1 MDEIFSLYQKVED
14 PDFIGQDDV
23 ANQILSLSKKVEQ
36 EEYDQ
41 QRQTKYY
48 QIIRWTIE
56 HLSQKYRENNDL
68 KSYFNLISQI
78 KEIKN
83 TNNTFL
89 VKLTDKLIAKLK
101 KRKDL
106 LNDIVNIAE
115 EITKF
120 CDETN
125 NISMKSKIQ
134 TRLAEVYY
142 IHENYSK
149 ALDICNKVIFD
160 LKRYEDNLGLI
171 QLLLLESKIYY
182 ATNGISKAKASLTSV
197 KTLITKV
204 YVEPKLQAN
213 IDMHAG
219 ILAAYEK
226 DFNLAYSYFFEAFDV
241 YNIPSKKRRNKGLR
255 AFEYMIL
262 CKIVGGHIEEVNNVV
277 LSKQGKDYY
286 GPEVEALRSIE
297 SAVKEKSIKLLEDN
311 IAKNKKYFTD
321 RVINYHISNLHND
334 LLEKNL
340 IKIIKPYSVV
350 EIDFVAKSIGLNY
363 QDVLNRLRQMILDKK
378 INGILDQGK
387 GSLIIYDVDSANPY
401 LDKSIETFKNL
412 EKVVEALDKKVRATI
427 NKGHLEFYL
436 CEK

>member
-1 MDEIFSLYQKVED
+1 MEEIFNLYAKTED
-14 PDFIGQDDV
+14 PEFIGQDEV
-23 ANQILSLSKKVEQ
+23 ARQILDLSKKVEQ

-41 QRQTKYY
+41 VKQTKYY
-48 QIIRWTIE
+48 QIIRWTIN
-56 HLSQKYRENNDL
+56 HLSQKYRENNEL
-68 KSYFNLISQI
+68 QNYFKLISEI

-89 VKLTDKLIAKLK
+89 VKLTDKLISKLK

-106 LNDIVNIAE
+106 FDDVVKVCE

-134 TRLAEVYY
+134 TRLAEIYY
-142 IHENYSK
+142 IHEHYAK
-149 ALDICNKVIFD
+149 ALEICNKVIFD

-171 QLLLLESKIYY
+171 QLLLLESKIHYD
-182 ATNGISKAKASLTSV
+182 TNGISKSKAALTSV
-197 KTLITKV
+197 KTLVTKV

-213 IDMHAG
+213 IDMQAG
-219 ILAAYEK
+219 ILAAHEK

-241 YNIPSKKRRNKGLR
+241 YNIPNQKRRNKGLR
-255 AFEYMIL
+255 AFQYMIMS
-262 CKIVGGHIEEVNNVV
+262 KIVGDHIEEVNNVV
-277 LSKQGKDYY
+277 LSKQGKDYL
-286 GPEVEALRSIE
+286 GKEVDALRSIE
-297 SAVKEKSIKLLEDN
+297 SAVKEKSIKLLKEN
-311 IAKNKKYFTD
+311 IEKNQEYFKD
-321 RVINYHISNLHND
+321 PIIRYHINNLHND

-363 QDVLNRLRQMILDKK
+363 QDVLNKLRQMILDKK

-387 GSLIIYDVDSANPY
+387 GSLIIYDVESSNPY

-412 EKVVEALDKKVRATI
+412 EKVVEALDKKVRSTNI
-427 NKGHLEFYL
+427 
-436 CEK
+436 

>member
-1 MDEIFSLYQKVED
+1 MYYHIKIKMDEIFNLYKKVDD

-23 ANQILSLSKKVEQ
+23 AKQILSLSKKAEQ

-41 QRQTKYY
+41 ERKSQYY
-48 QIIRWTIE
+48 KIIRWMVE
-56 HLSQKYRENNDL
+56 HLAQKYRENNDL

-106 LNDIVNIAE
+106 LNDIVNITE

-134 TRLAEVYY
+134 IRLAEVYY

-149 ALDICNKVIFD
+149 ALDICSKVIYD
-160 LKRYEDNLGLI
+160 LKRYEDNLGLV

-204 YVEPKLQAN
+204 YIEPKLQAN

-241 YNIPSKKRRNKGLR
+241 FNIPTQKKRNKGLR
-255 AFEYMIL
+255 AFQYMIL
-262 CKIVGGHIEEVNNVV
+262 CKIIGGHIEEVNNVV
-277 LSKQGKDYY
+277 LSKQGKNYY

-297 SAVKEKSIKLLEDN
+297 KAVKEKSIKLLEDN
-311 IAKNKKYFTD
+311 IEKNKQYFQD
-321 RVINYHISNLHND
+321 RVIKLHINNLHNE

-363 QDVLNRLRQMILDKK
+363 QDVLNKLRQMILDKK

-387 GSLIIYDVDSANPY
+387 GSLIIYDVDVSNPY

-412 EKVVEALDKKVRATI
+412 EKVVEALDKKVRFTNI
-427 NKGHLEFYL
+427 
-436 CEK
+436 

>member
-89 VKLTDKLIAKLK
+89 VKLTDKF
-101 KRKDL
+101 L

-412 EKVVEALDKKVRATI
+412 EKVVEALDKKVRATNI
-427 NKGHLEFYL
+427 
-436 CEK
+436 

>member
-255 AFEYMIL
+255 AFVYMIL

-350 EIDFVAKSIGLNY
+350 EIDFVAKTIGLNY

-412 EKVVEALDKKVRATI
+412 EKVVEALDKKVRATNI
-427 NKGHLEFYL
+427 
-436 CEK
+436 

>member
-1 MDEIFSLYQKVED
+1 MEEIFNLYKKVED
-14 PDFIGQDDV
+14 PNFIGQDDV
-23 ANQILSLSKKVEQ
+23 AKKILALSKKVEQ

-41 QRQTKYY
+41 DKQTKYY
-48 QIIRWTIE
+48 QIIRWTIN
-56 HLSQKYRENNDL
+56 HLAEKYRESNDIR
-68 KSYFNLISQI
+68 SYFRLIGEV

-89 VKLTDKLIAKLK
+89 VKITDKLISKYK

-106 LNDIVNIAE
+106 LDDIIKVCE
-115 EITKF
+115 DITNF
-120 CDETN
+120 CDKTN

-142 IHENYSK
+142 IHEHYAK
-149 ALDICNKVIFD
+149 ALEICNKVIFD

-171 QLLLLESKIYY
+171 QLLLLESKIHY
-182 ATNGISKAKASLTSV
+182 ATNGISKAKATLTSV

-226 DFNLAYSYFFEAFDV
+226 DFNLAFSYFFEAFDV
-241 YNIPSKKRRNKGLR
+241 YNIPNKKRKNKGLR
-255 AFEYMIL
+255 AFQFMIL
-262 CKIVGGHIEEVNNVV
+262 SKILGDHLDEVNNVV

-286 GPEVEALRSIE
+286 GKEVEALRSIE
-297 SAVKEKSIKLLEDN
+297 AAIREKSIKLLKEN
-311 IAKNKKYFTD
+311 IEKNKEYFTD
-321 RVINYHISNLHND
+321 PIIRFHIDNLHND
-334 LLEKNL
+334 LMEKNL

-350 EIDFVAKSIGLNY
+350 EIDFVAKCIGLSY
-363 QDVLNRLRQMILDKK
+363 QDVLNKLRQMILDKK

-387 GSLIIYDVDSANPY
+387 GSLIIYDVETSNPY

-412 EKVVEALDKKVRATI
+412 EKVIEALDKKVRATNI
-427 NKGHLEFYL
+427 
-436 CEK
+436 

>member
-1 MDEIFSLYQKVED
+1 MDEIFNLYKKVED
-14 PDFIGQDDV
+14 ADFIGQDDV
-23 ANQILSLSKKVEQ
+23 ANQILELSKKLEQ
-36 EEYDQ
+36 EEYNQ
-41 QRQTKYY
+41 ERQSKYY

-56 HLSQKYRENNDL
+56 HLSQKFRESNDL
-68 KSYFNLISQI
+68 KSYFNLVSQI

-89 VKLTDKLIAKLK
+89 VKLTDKLISKLK

-106 LNDIVNIAE
+106 LNDIINITE

-120 CDETN
+120 CDQTN

-134 TRLAEVYY
+134 LRLAEVYF
-142 IHENYSK
+142 INQNYAK
-149 ALDICNKVIFD
+149 ALEICNKVIFD

-197 KTLITKV
+197 KTLVTKV
-204 YVEPKLQAN
+204 YIEPKLQAN

-219 ILAAYEK
+219 ILAAHEK

-241 YNIPSKKRRNKGLR
+241 FNIPSKKRKNKGLR
-255 AFEYMIL
+255 AFQYMIM
-262 CKIVGGHIEEVNNVV
+262 CKIVGGQIDEVNNVV

-297 SAVKEKSIKLLEDN
+297 SAVREKSIKLLEDN
-311 IAKNKKYFTD
+311 IEKNKQYFQES
-321 RVINYHISNLHND
+321 IIKYHINNLHND

-363 QDVLNRLRQMILDKK
+363 QDILNKLRQMILDKK

-387 GSLIIYDVDSANPY
+387 GSLILYDVENVNPY

-412 EKVVEALDKKVRATI
+412 EKVVEALDKKVRSTNI
-427 NKGHLEFYL
+427 
-436 CEK
+436 

>member
-1 MDEIFSLYQKVED
+1 MEEIFNLYQKTED

-23 ANQILSLSKKVEQ
+23 ATQILALSKKVEQ

-41 QRQTKYY
+41 TRQTKYY
-48 QIIRWTIE
+48 QIIRWTINY
-56 HLSQKYRENNDL
+56 LADKYRESNDL
-68 KSYFNLISQI
+68 KNYFKLISEI
-78 KEIKN
+78 KDIKN

-89 VKLTDKLIAKLK
+89 VKLTDKLISKLK
-101 KRKDL
+101 KKKEL
-106 LNDIVNIAE
+106 MNDIIKVCE

-125 NISMKSKIQ
+125 NISMRSKIQ
-134 TRLAEVYY
+134 TRLAEVYF
-142 IHENYSK
+142 IHEHYAK
-149 ALDICNKVIFD
+149 ALEICNKVIFD

-182 ATNGISKAKASLTSV
+182 ATNGISKSKAALTSV
-197 KTLITKV
+197 KTLLTKV

-213 IDMHAG
+213 IDTHAG

-241 YNIPSKKRRNKGLR
+241 YNIPSQKRKNKGLR
-255 AFEYMIL
+255 VFQYMIL
-262 CKIVGGHIEEVNNVV
+262 SKIVGGHIEEVNNVV

-286 GPEVEALRSIE
+286 GKEVEALRSIE
-297 SAVKEKSIKLLEDN
+297 EAVKEKSIRLLKEN
-311 IAKNKKYFTD
+311 IEKNNEYFQD
-321 RVINYHISNLHND
+321 PIIKYHINNLKND

-350 EIDFVAKSIGLNY
+350 EIDFVAKSIGLSY
-363 QDVLNRLRQMILDKK
+363 QDVLNKLRQMILDKK

-387 GSLIIYDVDSANPY
+387 GSLIIYDLEESNPY

-412 EKVVEALDKKVRATI
+412 EKVVEALDKKVRSTNI
-427 NKGHLEFYL
+427 
-436 CEK
+436 

>member
-1 MDEIFSLYQKVED
+1 MDEIFSLYEKVED

-23 ANQILSLSKKVEQ
+23 ANQILELSKKVER

-48 QIIRWTIE
+48 QIIRWTIDY
-56 HLSQKYRENNDL
+56 LAQKYRENNDL
-68 KSYFNLISQI
+68 KSYFKLISQI

-106 LNDIVNIAE
+106 LNEIVNIAE

-120 CDETN
+120 CDKTN

-241 YNIPSKKRRNKGLR
+241 YNIPNKKRRNKGLR
-255 AFEYMIL
+255 AFQYMIL

-311 IAKNKKYFTD
+311 IEKNKKYFTD
-321 RVINYHISNLHND
+321 KVINYHIRNLHND

-387 GSLIIYDVDSANPY
+387 GSLIIYDVDTANPY

-412 EKVVEALDKKVRATI
+412 EKVVEALDKKVRATNI
-427 NKGHLEFYL
+427 
-436 CEK
+436 

>member
-1 MDEIFSLYQKVED
+1 MEEIFNLYQKVED

-23 ANQILSLSKKVEQ
+23 AKQILELSKKVEQ

-41 QRQTKYY
+41 TKQTKYY
-48 QIIRWTIE
+48 QIIRWTVG
-56 HLSQKYRENNDL
+56 HLADKYRESGDL
-68 KSYFNLISQI
+68 KSYFKLIGDI

-89 VKLTDKLIAKLK
+89 VKLTDKLIGKLK
-101 KRKDL
+101 KRKEL
-106 LNDIVNIAE
+106 LNDIIKVCE
-115 EITKF
+115 DITKF

-134 TRLAEVYY
+134 TRLAEIYY
-142 IHENYSK
+142 IHEHYAN

-171 QLLLLESKIYY
+171 QLLLLESKIHY
-182 ATNGISKAKASLTSV
+182 ATNGISKSKAALTSV

-213 IDMHAG
+213 IDLQAG
-219 ILAAYEK
+219 ILAAHEK
-226 DFNLAYSYFFEAFDV
+226 DFNLAYSYFFEAFDA
-241 YNIPSKKRRNKGLR
+241 YNIPNQRRKNKGLR
-255 AFEYMIL
+255 AFQYMIL
-262 CKIVGGHIEEVNNVV
+262 SKIVGDHLDEVNNVV

-286 GPEVEALRSIE
+286 GKEVEALRSIE
-297 SAVKEKSIKLLEDN
+297 SAVREKSIKLLKDN
-311 IAKNKKYFTD
+311 IEKNKEYFKD
-321 RVINYHISNLHND
+321 PVIQYHINNLHNE

-350 EIDFVAKSIGLNY
+350 EIDFVAKSIGLGY
-363 QDVLNRLRQMILDKK
+363 QDVLNKLRQMILDKK
-378 INGILDQGK
+378 INGILDQGR
-387 GSLIIYDVDSANPY
+387 GSLLIYDVETSNPY

-412 EKVVEALDKKVRATI
+412 EKVVEALDKKVRSTNI
-427 NKGHLEFYL
+427 
-436 CEK
+436 

>member
-1 MDEIFSLYQKVED
+1 MEEIFNLYAKTED
-14 PDFIGQDDV
+14 PEFIGQDEV
-23 ANQILSLSKKVEQ
+23 ARQILDLSKKVEQ

-41 QRQTKYY
+41 VKQTKYY
-48 QIIRWTIE
+48 QIIRWTIN
-56 HLSQKYRENNDL
+56 HLSQKYRENNEL
-68 KSYFNLISQI
+68 QNYFKLISEI

-89 VKLTDKLIAKLK
+89 VKLTDKLISKLK
-101 KRKDL
+101 KRKEL
-106 LNDIVNIAE
+106 LDDVVKVCE

-142 IHENYSK
+142 IHEHYAK
-149 ALDICNKVIFD
+149 ALEICNKVIFD

-171 QLLLLESKIYY
+171 QLLLLESKIHYV
-182 ATNGISKAKASLTSV
+182 TNGISKSKAALTSV
-197 KTLITKV
+197 KTLVTKV

-213 IDMHAG
+213 IDMQAG
-219 ILAAYEK
+219 ILAAHEK

-241 YNIPSKKRRNKGLR
+241 YNIPNQKRRNKGLR
-255 AFEYMIL
+255 AFQYMIMS
-262 CKIVGGHIEEVNNVV
+262 KIVGDHIEEVNNVV
-277 LSKQGKDYY
+277 LSKQGKDYL
-286 GPEVEALRSIE
+286 GKEVDALRSIE
-297 SAVKEKSIKLLEDN
+297 SAVKEKSIKLLKEN
-311 IAKNKKYFTD
+311 IEKNQEYFKD
-321 RVINYHISNLHND
+321 PIIRYHINNLHND

-350 EIDFVAKSIGLNY
+350 EIEFVAKSIGLNY
-363 QDVLNRLRQMILDKK
+363 QDVLSKLRQMILDKK

-387 GSLIIYDVDSANPY
+387 GSLIIYDVESSNPY

-412 EKVVEALDKKVRATI
+412 EKVVEALDKKVRSTNI
-427 NKGHLEFYL
+427 
-436 CEK
+436 

>member
-1 MDEIFSLYQKVED
+1 MEEIFNLYAKTED
-14 PDFIGQDDV
+14 PEFIGQDEV
-23 ANQILSLSKKVEQ
+23 ARQILDLSKKVEQ

-41 QRQTKYY
+41 SKQTKYY
-48 QIIRWTIE
+48 QIIRWTIN
-56 HLSQKYRENNDL
+56 HLAEKYRENNEL
-68 KSYFNLISQI
+68 QNYFKLISEI

-101 KRKDL
+101 KRKEL
-106 LNDIVNIAE
+106 LDEIVKVCE

-142 IHENYSK
+142 IHEHYAK
-149 ALDICNKVIFD
+149 ALEICNKVIFD

-171 QLLLLESKIYY
+171 QLLLLESKIHYV
-182 ATNGISKAKASLTSV
+182 TNGISKSKAALTSV
-197 KTLITKV
+197 KTLVTKV

-213 IDMHAG
+213 IDMQAG
-219 ILAAYEK
+219 ILAAHEK

-241 YNIPSKKRRNKGLR
+241 YNIPNQKRRNKGLR
-255 AFEYMIL
+255 AFQYMIMS
-262 CKIVGGHIEEVNNVV
+262 KIVGDHIEEVNNVV
-277 LSKQGKDYY
+277 LSKQGKDYL
-286 GPEVEALRSIE
+286 GKEVDALRSIE
-297 SAVKEKSIKLLEDN
+297 SAVKENSIKLLKEN
-311 IAKNKKYFTD
+311 IEKNQEYFKD
-321 RVINYHISNLHND
+321 PIIRYHINNLHND

-363 QDVLNRLRQMILDKK
+363 QDVLNKLRQMILDKK

-387 GSLIIYDVDSANPY
+387 GSLIIYDVESSNPY

-412 EKVVEALDKKVRATI
+412 EKVVEALDKKVRSTNI
-427 NKGHLEFYL
+427 
-436 CEK
+436 

>member
-1 MDEIFSLYQKVED
+1 MEEIFNLYAKTED
-14 PDFIGQDDV
+14 PEFIGQDEV
-23 ANQILSLSKKVEQ
+23 ARQILDLSKKVEQ

-41 QRQTKYY
+41 IKQTKYY
-48 QIIRWTIE
+48 QIIRWTIN
-56 HLSQKYRENNDL
+56 HLSEKYRENNEL
-68 KSYFNLISQI
+68 QNYFKLISEI

-101 KRKDL
+101 KRKEL
-106 LNDIVNIAE
+106 LDEIVKVCE

-142 IHENYSK
+142 IHEHYAK
-149 ALDICNKVIFD
+149 ALEICNKVIFD

-182 ATNGISKAKASLTSV
+182 VTNGISKSKAALTSV
-197 KTLITKV
+197 KTLVTKV

-213 IDMHAG
+213 IDMQAG
-219 ILAAYEK
+219 ILAAHEK

-241 YNIPSKKRRNKGLR
+241 YNIPNQKRRNKGLR
-255 AFEYMIL
+255 AFQYMIL
-262 CKIVGGHIEEVNNVV
+262 SKIVGDHIEEVNNVV
-277 LSKQGKDYY
+277 LSKQGKDYL
-286 GPEVEALRSIE
+286 GKEVDALRSIE
-297 SAVKEKSIKLLEDN
+297 SAVKEKSIKLLEEN
-311 IAKNKKYFTD
+311 IEKNKEYFKD
-321 RVINYHISNLHND
+321 PIIKYHINNLHND

-363 QDVLNRLRQMILDKK
+363 QDVLNKLRQMILDKK

-387 GSLIIYDVDSANPY
+387 GSLIIYDVESSNPY

-412 EKVVEALDKKVRATI
+412 EKVVEALDKKVRSTNI
-427 NKGHLEFYL
+427 
-436 CEK
+436 

>member
-1 MDEIFSLYQKVED
+1 MEEIFNLYQKVED

-23 ANQILSLSKKVEQ
+23 AKQILELSKKVEQ

-41 QRQTKYY
+41 TKQTKYY
-48 QIIRWTIE
+48 QIIRWTIG
-56 HLSQKYRENNDL
+56 HLADKYRESGDL
-68 KSYFNLISQI
+68 KSYFKLISDI

-89 VKLTDKLIAKLK
+89 VKLTDKLIGKLK
-101 KRKDL
+101 KRKEL
-106 LNDIVNIAE
+106 LNDITKICE
-115 EITKF
+115 DITKF

-134 TRLAEVYY
+134 TRLAEIYY
-142 IHENYSK
+142 IHEHYSN

-182 ATNGISKAKASLTSV
+182 ATNGISKSKAALTSV
-197 KTLITKV
+197 KTLISKV

-213 IDMHAG
+213 IDLQAG
-219 ILAAYEK
+219 ILAAHEK
-226 DFNLAYSYFFEAFDV
+226 DFNLAYSYFFEAFDA
-241 YNIPSKKRRNKGLR
+241 YNIPNQKRKNKALR
-255 AFEYMIL
+255 AFQYMIL
-262 CKIVGGHIEEVNNVV
+262 SKIVGDHLDEVNNVV

-286 GPEVEALRSIE
+286 GKEVEALRSIE
-297 SAVKEKSIKLLEDN
+297 SAVREKSIKILKEN
-311 IAKNKKYFTD
+311 IEKNKEYFKD
-321 RVINYHISNLHND
+321 PVIQYHINNLHND

-350 EIDFVAKSIGLNY
+350 EIDFVAKSIGLAFE
-363 QDVLNRLRQMILDKK
+363 DVLNKLRQMILDKK
-378 INGILDQGK
+378 INGILDQGR
-387 GSLIIYDVDSANPY
+387 GSLLIYDVETSNPY

-412 EKVVEALDKKVRATI
+412 EKVVEALDKKVRSTNI
-427 NKGHLEFYL
+427 
-436 CEK
+436 

>member
-1 MDEIFSLYQKVED
+1 MDEIFSLYKKVED

-412 EKVVEALDKKVRATI
+412 EKVVEALDKKVRATNI
-427 NKGHLEFYL
+427 
-436 CEK
+436 

>member
-1 MDEIFSLYQKVED
+1 MEEIFNLYQKVED

-23 ANQILSLSKKVEQ
+23 AKQILELSKKVEQ

-41 QRQTKYY
+41 IKQTKYY
-48 QIIRWTIE
+48 TIIRWTIG
-56 HLSQKYRENNDL
+56 HLADKFRESGDL
-68 KSYFNLISQI
+68 KSYFKLISDI

-89 VKLTDKLIAKLK
+89 VKLTDKLIGKLK
-101 KRKDL
+101 KRKEL
-106 LNDIVNIAE
+106 LNDIIKVCE
-115 EITKF
+115 DITKF

-134 TRLAEVYY
+134 TRLAEIYF
-142 IHENYSK
+142 IHEHYAN

-171 QLLLLESKIYY
+171 QLLLLESKIHY
-182 ATNGISKAKASLTSV
+182 ATNGISKSKAALTSV

-213 IDMHAG
+213 IDLQAG
-219 ILAAYEK
+219 ILAAHEK
-226 DFNLAYSYFFEAFDV
+226 DFNLAYSYFFEAFDA
-241 YNIPSKKRRNKGLR
+241 YNIPNQKRKNKGLR
-255 AFEYMIL
+255 AFQYMIL
-262 CKIVGGHIEEVNNVV
+262 SKIVGDHLEEVNNVV

-286 GPEVEALRSIE
+286 GKEVEALRSIE
-297 SAVKEKSIKLLEDN
+297 SAVREKSIKLLEEN
-311 IAKNKKYFTD
+311 IEKNKEYFKD
-321 RVINYHISNLHND
+321 PVIQYHINNLHNE

-363 QDVLNRLRQMILDKK
+363 QDILNKLRQMILDKK
-378 INGILDQGK
+378 INGILDQGR
-387 GSLIIYDVDSANPY
+387 GSLLIYDAETSNPY

-412 EKVVEALDKKVRATI
+412 EKVVEALDKKVRSTNI
-427 NKGHLEFYL
+427 
-436 CEK
+436 

>member
-412 EKVVEALDKKVRATI
+412 EKVVEALDKKVRATNI
-427 NKGHLEFYL
+427 
-436 CEK
+436 

>member
-1 MDEIFSLYQKVED
+1 MDEIFSLYEKVED

-23 ANQILSLSKKVEQ
+23 ANQILELSKKVER

-48 QIIRWTIE
+48 QIIRWTIDY
-56 HLSQKYRENNDL
+56 LAQKYRENNDL
-68 KSYFNLISQI
+68 NSYFKLISQI

-106 LNDIVNIAE
+106 LNEIVNISE

-120 CDETN
+120 CDKTN

-149 ALDICNKVIFD
+149 ALEICNKVIFD

-241 YNIPSKKRRNKGLR
+241 YNIPNKKRRNKGLR
-255 AFEYMIL
+255 AFQYMIL

-311 IAKNKKYFTD
+311 IEKNKKYFTD
-321 RVINYHISNLHND
+321 KVINYHIRNLHND

-387 GSLIIYDVDSANPY
+387 GSLIIYDVDTANPY

-412 EKVVEALDKKVRATI
+412 EKVVEALDKKVRATNI
-427 NKGHLEFYL
+427 
-436 CEK
+436 

>member
-1 MDEIFSLYQKVED
+1 MDEIFNLYEKVED

-23 ANQILSLSKKVEQ
+23 AKQILSLSKKVEQ

-41 QRQTKYY
+41 SRQSKYY
-48 QIIRWTIE
+48 QIIRWTINY
-56 HLSQKYRENNDL
+56 LADKYREAKDL
-68 KSYFNLISQI
+68 KSYFQLISEI

-89 VKLTDKLIAKLK
+89 VKLTDKLIGKLK

-106 LNDIVNIAE
+106 LDDIVKVCE

-125 NISMKSKIQ
+125 NISMKSKIR

-142 IHENYSK
+142 IHEHYAK
-149 ALDICNKVIFD
+149 ALEICNSVIFD

-171 QLLLLESKIYY
+171 QLLLLESKIHY
-182 ATNGISKAKASLTSV
+182 ATNGISKAKATLTSV
-197 KTLITKV
+197 KTLVTKV

-219 ILAAYEK
+219 ILAAHEK

-241 YNIPSKKRRNKGLR
+241 YNIPNKKKKNKGLR
-255 AFEYMIL
+255 AFQYMI
-262 CKIVGGHIEEVNNVV
+262 
-277 LSKQGKDYY
+277 
-286 GPEVEALRSIE
+286 
-297 SAVKEKSIKLLEDN
+297 
-311 IAKNKKYFTD
+311 F
-321 RVINYHISNLHND
+321 D

-340 IKIIKPYSVV
+340 IKIIMPYSVV
-350 EIDFVAKSIGLNY
+350 EIDFVAQSIGLNY
-363 QDVLNRLRQMILDKK
+363 QDVLNKLRQMILDKK

-387 GSLIIYDVDSANPY
+387 GSLIIYEVESSNPY

-412 EKVVEALDKKVRATI
+412 EKVVEALDKKVRATNI
-427 NKGHLEFYL
+427 
-436 CEK
+436 

>member
-1 MDEIFSLYQKVED
+1 MDEIFSLYEKVED

-23 ANQILSLSKKVEQ
+23 ANQILELSKKVER

-48 QIIRWTIE
+48 QIIRWTIDY
-56 HLSQKYRENNDL
+56 LAQKYRENNDL
-68 KSYFNLISQI
+68 KSYFKLISQI

-106 LNDIVNIAE
+106 LNEIVNISE

-120 CDETN
+120 CDKTN

-241 YNIPSKKRRNKGLR
+241 YNIPNKKRRNKGLR
-255 AFEYMIL
+255 AFQYMIL
-262 CKIVGGHIEEVNNVV
+262 CKIVGGHIEEVNNVI

-311 IAKNKKYFTD
+311 IEKNKKYFTD

-387 GSLIIYDVDSANPY
+387 GSLIIYDVDTANPY

-412 EKVVEALDKKVRATI
+412 EKVVEALDKKVRATNI
-427 NKGHLEFYL
+427 
-436 CEK
+436 

>member
-1 MDEIFSLYQKVED
+1 MDEIFSLYEKVED

-23 ANQILSLSKKVEQ
+23 ANQILELSKKVER

-48 QIIRWTIE
+48 QIIRWTIDY
-56 HLSQKYRENNDL
+56 LAQKYRENNDL
-68 KSYFNLISQI
+68 NSYFKLISQI

-106 LNDIVNIAE
+106 LNEIVNISE

-120 CDETN
+120 CDKTN

-241 YNIPSKKRRNKGLR
+241 YNIPNKKRRNKGLR
-255 AFEYMIL
+255 AFQYMIL

-311 IAKNKKYFTD
+311 IEKNKKYFTD
-321 RVINYHISNLHND
+321 KVINYHIRNLHND

-387 GSLIIYDVDSANPY
+387 GSLIIYDVDTANPY

-412 EKVVEALDKKVRATI
+412 EKVVEALDKKVRATNI
-427 NKGHLEFYL
+427 
-436 CEK
+436 

>member
-41 QRQTKYY
+41 HRQTKYY

-125 NISMKSKIQ
+125 NISMRSKIQ

-350 EIDFVAKSIGLNY
+350 EIDFVAKTIGLNY

-412 EKVVEALDKKVRATI
+412 EKVVEALDKKVRATNI
-427 NKGHLEFYL
+427 
-436 CEK
+436 